1 MFGPLS
7 REYPAAVTD
16 KLGGRLPPGE
26 TFKRPPLVGPHVMD
40 FEDIGT
46 VAVLGAGNMGHGIAE
61 VAALAGY
68 EVRMRDITEEF
79 VQDGYDNIEW
89 SLNKLAGKDR
99 ISESEAEATLDRITA
114 LIDVEDAV
122 GDADVVIEAV
132 PEKMEIKKDVYGEV
146 EEYAPEDAIFAT
158 NTSSLS
164 ITELSEVTNRPEQ
177 FCGMHFFNPPVR
189 MQLVEVITGAHTS
202 DATLDTIEELAA
214 DFGKSPVRVRKDSPG
229 FIVNRILVPLM
240 NEACWIVDDDAATVA
255 EVDSTAKFD
264 IGLPMGAFELSDQV
278 GNDVGLHVLEYMHE
292 VLGEAYA
299 PCPLLEATVEDEK
312 LGKKTGE
319 GFYDYEDGGA
329 DIPRDA
335 ASEAVKHRL
344 LGVMA
349 NEVGKLVVGDV
360 APAGD
365 IDEAVMLGGGFPE
378 GPAKLADKAG
388 LETLVETL
396 EELHEETD
404 EGRYRVSDGLA
415 TAASEGGFHGGD
427 DGGMDYDTINVE
439 VPGEMVGHIEL
450 DRPHR
455 MNTVSTEMLDEL
467 ADAVDQ
473 LSEDDDVRS
482 ILLTGAGD
490 KAFSAGADVQSAA
503 TNATTLDG
511 IELSRHGQETFGKFE
526 DCPMP
531 VVAGID
537 GYTLGG
543 GMELATVADL
553 RVASERSQ
561 LGQPEHNLGLLP
573 GWGGTQRLAN
583 IVGEGRAKEIIFTAE
598 RYDAAELAE
607 YGFINEVVDN
617 DDLFDAAFDLAAD
630 MAAGPPIAQ
639 EFTKRAIHAGR
650 DDEDAGLEVESQA
663 FGHLFATEDLMEG
676 MAAFSADREPEF
688 EGK

>member
-1 MFGPLS
+1 
-7 REYPAAVTD
+7 
-16 KLGGRLPPGE
+16 
-26 TFKRPPLVGPHVMD
+26 MD
-40 FEDIGT
+40 FEDIET

-68 EVRMRDITEEF
+68 EVRMRDIKAEF

-89 SLNKLAGKDR
+89 SLNKLAEKDQ
-99 ISESEAEATLDRITA
+99 ISETEAEETLGRIEA
-114 LIDVEDAV
+114 LVDVGAAV

-132 PEKMEIKKDVYGEV
+132 PEKMDIKKDVYTDV
-146 EEYAPEDAIFAT
+146 EEHAPERAIFAT

-164 ITELSEVTNRPEQ
+164 ITELSEVTGRPEQ

-202 DATLDTIEELAA
+202 DATLEAVEQLAEA
-214 DFGKSPVRVRKDSPG
+214 FGKSPVRVRKDSPG

-240 NEACWIVDDDAATVA
+240 NEACWIVHDDDATIA
-255 EVDSTAKFD
+255 EVDSTTKFD
-264 IGLPMGAFELSDQV
+264 MGLPMGAFELSDQI

-292 VLGEAYA
+292 TLSEQYA
-299 PCPLLEATVEDEK
+299 PCPLLETTVEDEK
-312 LGKKTGE
+312 LGKKSGE
-319 GFYDYEDGGA
+319 GFYDYENGGV

-344 LGVMA
+344 LAAMA
-349 NEVGKLVVGDV
+349 NEVGKLRQDDV
-360 APAGD
+360 APAAD

-378 GPAKLADKAG
+378 GPAKMADKAG
-388 LETLVETL
+388 LEMLVETL
-396 EELHEETD
+396 AELHERTD
-404 EGRYRVSDGLA
+404 EERYEVSDGLHE
-415 TAASEGGFHGGD
+415 AAAEGGFYGD
-427 DGGMDYDTINVE
+427 DDDGTTSYDTISVE
-439 VPGEMVGHIEL
+439 YPGENVGHIEL

-467 ADAVDQ
+467 ADAVDA
-473 LSEDDDVRS
+473 LSEDDDVRA
-482 ILLTGAGD
+482 ILLTGAGN

-511 IELSRHGQETFGKFE
+511 IELSKTGQETFGKFE

-553 RVASERSQ
+553 RVAAERSQ
-561 LGQPEHNLGLLP
+561 LGQPEHSLGLLP

-598 RYDAAELAE
+598 RYDPEELAD
-607 YGFINEVVDN
+607 YGFINEVVPA
-617 DDLFDAAFDLAAD
+617 DDLFDTAFELAAE

-639 EFTKRAIHAGR
+639 DFTKRAMHAGR

-676 MAAFSADREPEF
+676 MAAFAEDRDPEF
-688 EGK
+688 EGN